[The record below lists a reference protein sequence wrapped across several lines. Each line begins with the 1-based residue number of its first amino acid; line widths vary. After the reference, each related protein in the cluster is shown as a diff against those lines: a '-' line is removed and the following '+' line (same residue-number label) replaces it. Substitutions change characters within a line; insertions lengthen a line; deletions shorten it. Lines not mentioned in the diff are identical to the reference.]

1 MDQRRKRAVILAT
14 LPASLSAG
22 FLALTPT
29 VSGNRH
35 HQVLLAIWLL
45 IVIVCFVFAM
55 RNIISLKRDGNPY

>member
-1 MDQRRKRAVILAT
+1 MDKRRKRAVVLAT

-22 FLALTPT
+22 FVALTPR
-29 VSGNRH
+29 VSGDRH
-35 HQVLLAIWLL
+35 HQILMGVWLL